1 MAEVGQAVERHLGG
15 LQKESRQARLEALA
29 GLRAAVLERPL
40 PPAVLQEVFGQAL
53 LRPLTRCLAADP
65 AERCRELALELL
77 RHSLGRSSR
86 PAAALPFVMPVLAQR
101 LCLAQGGGGVGEPC
115 EELRLGLLQLVSL
128 LPQLVDGAALA
139 PYLPELVRVLRSA
152 LLDPFP
158 EAKREGCRAAA
169 ACAKAMPGGR
179 RGSPPRPCRPA
190 GHAQQQLQLQLQLQG
205 GAASRSGQSM
215 PTSPSLKGSHVEG
228 DACERPEPGSC
239 CCSAVLT

>member
-179 RGSPPRPCRPA
+179 RGRA
-190 GHAQQQLQLQLQLQG
+190 DLQG
-205 GAASRSGQSM
+205 MPSSSSSSSSSSREAQPVGVGNQCRHHPLLKGLTWKGMHVRDLSQGAAAALQ
-215 PTSPSLKGSHVEG
+215 
-228 DACERPEPGSC
+228 C
-239 CCSAVLT
+239 